1 MLKYVVF
8 HLYLPAP
15 RDSAMTSSPVNPPS
29 SSDVIIIGAGAAGL
43 MCAISAAEMGK
54 QVRVLDHANKA
65 GKKILI
71 SGGGRCNF
79 TNLYT
84 EPSNYISQNPHFC
97 KSALKRYTQW
107 DFISEVD
114 KAGLPWSEK
123 KLGQLFS
130 DKKSEAILNMLL
142 DRCEQLGVNIQLDC
156 SIEKIN
162 KQSED
167 DFSIKTNTGQY
178 SCPSVVVATGAM
190 SFPTMGA
197 TDFGHRLAKQFD
209 INVTATTPGLVP
221 FTFDAFEKQRFDG
234 LSGVSMDSDIECNG
248 QSFRE
253 NILFTHKGLSGP
265 AVLQISSY
273 WQPGNTV
280 TVNCLPDID
289 LSESLK
295 SLQKKSPNKHL
306 VSILKNHFPERTIKA
321 FCDPL
326 DTSQPL
332 QNYKHTELE
341 DIANLFQ
348 KWHFIPSG
356 TEGYRKAEV
365 TLGGVDTNAL
375 SSKTMECRE
384 IFGLYFIGEVMDVT
398 GWLGGYNFQWAWASG
413 HAAGQMV

>member
-1 MLKYVVF
+1 MS
-8 HLYLPAP
+8 HP
-15 RDSAMTSSPVNPPS
+15 
-29 SSDVIIIGAGAAGL
+29 VIILGAGAAGL
-43 MCAISAAEMGK
+43 MCAISAAEAGK
-54 QVRVLDHANKA
+54 AVLVLDHANKA

-84 EPSNYISQNPHFC
+84 EPSNFISNNPHFC

-130 DKKSEAILNMLL
+130 DNKSEAILGMLL
-142 DRCEQLGVNIQLDC
+142 DRCDELGVKIQLDC
-156 SIEKIN
+156 SIEN
-162 KQSED
+162 VSQNEDLSFTLATSQGEQQGQSL
-167 DFSIKTNTGQY
+167 
-178 SCPSVVVATGAM
+178 VVATGAM

-197 TDFGHRLAKQFD
+197 TDFGHRIAKQFNID
-209 INVTATTPGLVP
+209 VTATAPGLVP
-221 FTFDAFEKQRFDG
+221 FTFDAFEKKRFDG
-234 LSGVSMDSDIECNG
+234 LSGVSMDSEISCEG
-248 QSFRE
+248 ESFRE

-273 WQPGNTV
+273 WKPGNTIS
-280 TVNCLPDID
+280 VNCLPDMD

-295 SLQKKSPNKHL
+295 AQQKKSPNKHL
-306 VSILKNHFPERTIKA
+306 IKVLKNHFPERTIKA

-365 TLGGVDTNAL
+365 TLGGVDTNEV
-375 SSKTMECRE
+375 SSKTFESKKVK
-384 IFGLYFIGEVMDVT
+384 GLFFIGEVLDVT
-398 GWLGGYNFQWAWASG
+398 GHLGGFNFQWAWASG
-413 HAAGQMV
+413 FCCGQSV

>member
-1 MLKYVVF
+1 
-8 HLYLPAP
+8 
-15 RDSAMTSSPVNPPS
+15 
-29 SSDVIIIGAGAAGL
+29 
-43 MCAISAAEMGK
+43 
-54 QVRVLDHANKA
+54 
-65 GKKILI
+65 
-71 SGGGRCNF
+71 
-79 TNLYT
+79 
-84 EPSNYISQNPHFC
+84 
-97 KSALKRYTQW
+97 
-107 DFISEVD
+107 VD

-142 DRCEQLGVNIQLDC
+142 DRCENLGVQIQLDC
-156 SIEKIN
+156 SINKVEKQN
-162 KQSED
+162 EDGFFLESNTSTFNCQSL
-167 DFSIKTNTGQY
+167 
-178 SCPSVVVATGAM
+178 VVATGAM

-295 SLQKKSPNKHL
+295 SLQKKTPNKHL

-321 FCDPL
+321 FCNPL
-326 DTSQPL
+326 DISKPL
-332 QNYKHTELE
+332 QNYKHSELE

-348 KWHFIPSG
+348 KWVFIPSG
-356 TEGYRKAEV
+356 TEGYKKAEV
-365 TLGGVDTNAL
+365 TLGGVNTDEV
-375 SSKTMECRE
+375 SSKTFESKKVK
-384 IFGLYFIGEVMDVT
+384 GLFFIGEVLDVT
-398 GWLGGYNFQWAWASG
+398 GHLGGFNFQWAWASG
-413 HAAGQMV
+413 YCCGQAV